1 MKAAWLGGLHNSRN
15 FWQITQQMKNYDF
28 GDHGD
33 CDKGGEDDDDSA
45 DSADYDCAEVSDDG
59 DGANGGDGDQ
69 YNDSGNVVANW
80 RNLCHHVVMP
90 PIVISVIASYFLFPP
105 TELLIGFSYCD
116 SRQLT

>member
-15 FWQITQQMKNYDF
+15 FWQISQQMKNYDF
-28 GDHGD
+28 
-33 CDKGGEDDDDSA
+33 GEDDDDSA
-45 DSADYDCAEVSDDG
+45 DSADYHG